1 LKRNAICGNKELP
14 KLPHTVE
21 NSTIETARRSRR
33 KRMVLLAF
41 LLWTAF
47 VALALSRLLA
57 NSNPTVWIIHDEGSP
72 QSVQKA
78 QAMFRADAG
87 LQRIYPWILFGPYL
101 ALLAAYFPLERGR
114 LKLSLPLNLGAC
126 GIFVVA
132 CHMVNAR
139 TSLKTTSVMYV
150 ANQSATTVAT
160 GTHRTNVVQVE
171 MVEGGGG
178 GSISAQIEKALT
190 VTNITNG
197 PRSNFIGI
205 VGQHEF
211 GDSRLTNLLA
221 QLPPAV
227 RPGLRPPPPPGM
239 ALLPT
244 LLDLLAYGAIIGLM
258 HSVHFY
264 RRFRER
270 ERSALVLESNLANA
284 RLSALRAQLHP
295 HFLFNSLNAI
305 VALLRRDPRLAEAT
319 LMSLS
324 DLLRLALG
332 QAEKQEV
339 PLREEM
345 NFVNRYLEIQQ
356 TRFGDKLRVEHDI
369 APATLDCL
377 VPTLLL
383 QPLVENAIRHGIE
396 PAEKAGL
403 LRITAHR
410 HNGKLVMTVE
420 DDGVGITKKAVDV
433 SPSTNATLADESTNL
448 PLTRSEIPTT
458 RITSKNGTGI
468 GLTNLRAR
476 LETLYGR
483 DQTLELSSHPERG
496 VIVRIEVPWHSETS
510 IEANGSFQPQ

>member
-1 LKRNAICGNKELP
+1 MRDLRKMPVAI
-14 KLPHTVE
+14 E
-21 NSTIETARRSRR
+21 NSPMEPARRSRR
-33 KRMVLLAF
+33 RRIVLLAF
-41 LLWTAF
+41 VLWTAF
-47 VALALSRLLA
+47 VAFALSRLLA
-57 NSNPTVWIIHDEGSP
+57 NSNPTVWIVHDEGSP
-72 QSVQKA
+72 KSVQKA

-87 LQRIYPWILFGPYL
+87 LQRIYPWVLFGPYV

-126 GIFVVA
+126 GVFAVA

-139 TSLKTTSVMYV
+139 TNLKTTSVMYV
-150 ANQSATTVAT
+150 ANQSMTSVAT
-160 GTHRTNVVQVE
+160 GTHHTNVVQVE
-171 MVEGGGG
+171 MFQGGAG
-178 GSISAQIEKALT
+178 GSISDQIEKALA
-190 VTNITNG
+190 VTSITNG
-197 PRSNFIGI
+197 GHSNFIGI
-205 VGQHEF
+205 VGQHDF
-211 GDSRLTNLLA
+211 TDSRLTNLLA

-227 RPGLRPPPPPGM
+227 RPGLRPPPLPGV

-305 VALLRRDPRLAEAT
+305 AALLRRDPRLAEAT

-324 DLLRLALG
+324 DLLRLALS

-345 NFVNRYLEIQQ
+345 NFVGRYLEIQQ
-356 TRFGDKLRVEHDI
+356 TRFGDKLHVEHDI

-396 PAEKAGL
+396 PDENGGL

-410 HNGKLVMTVE
+410 KNGKLVMTVE
-420 DDGVGITKKAVDV
+420 DDGVGLAKKAVDV
-433 SPSTNATLADESTNL
+433 GNSTTTSFADESTTL
-448 PLTRSEIPTT
+448 PITESEISPRRTAPQ
-458 RITSKNGTGI
+458 NGTGI

-476 LETLYGR
+476 
-483 DQTLELSSHPERG
+483 
-496 VIVRIEVPWHSETS
+496 
-510 IEANGSFQPQ
+510 

>member
-1 LKRNAICGNKELP
+1 MNELP
-14 KLPHTVE
+14 KLPAAIE
-21 NSTIETARRSRR
+21 NSTTEPARRPRR
-33 KRMVLLAF
+33 KRIVLFAF

-47 VALALSRLLA
+47 VAFALTRLLA
-57 NSNPTVWIIHDEGSP
+57 NANPTVWIVHDEGSP
-72 QSVQKA
+72 TSVQKA
-78 QAMFRADAG
+78 RAMFRADAG
-87 LQRIYPWILFGPYL
+87 LQRIYPWTLFGPYI
-101 ALLAAYFPLERGR
+101 ALLAAYFPLDRGR

-126 GIFVVA
+126 GVFAVA

-150 ANQSATTVAT
+150 ANESSLSITN
-160 GTHRTNVVQVE
+160 GMRRTNVVQVE
-171 MVEGGGG
+171 MFQGGAGI
-178 GSISAQIEKALT
+178 SISDQIEKALA
-190 VTNITNG
+190 VTRSTNG

-205 VGQHEF
+205 VGQHDF

-227 RPGLRPPPPPGM
+227 RPGLKPPPQPGV
-239 ALLPT
+239 AILPT

-270 ERSALVLESNLANA
+270 ERSALVLESSLANA

-324 DLLRLALG
+324 DLLRLALS

-339 PLREEM
+339 SLREEM

-356 TRFGDKLRVEHDI
+356 TRFGDKLRIAHDI

-396 PAEKAGL
+396 PAENGGL
-403 LRITAHR
+403 LRITAFR
-410 HNGKLVMTVE
+410 QNGKLVMTVE
-420 DDGVGITKKAVDV
+420 DDGVGLETKPVDV
-433 SPSTNATLADESTNL
+433 GNSINASLAEHSTTLPIATNELSV
-448 PLTRSEIPTT
+448 TRSAP
-458 RITSKNGTGI
+458 KNGTGI

-476 LETLYGR
+476 LDTLYGCE
-483 DQTLELSSHPERG
+483 QALELAPRPERG
-496 VIVRIEVPWHSETS
+496 VIVRIEVPWHSES
-510 IEANGSFQPQ
+510 PIETNGASQPS

>member
-1 LKRNAICGNKELP
+1 MEP
-14 KLPHTVE
+14 
-21 NSTIETARRSRR
+21 ARRSRR
-33 KRMVLLAF
+33 RRIVLLAF

-57 NSNPTVWIIHDEGSP
+57 NASPTVWIVHDEGSP
-72 QSVQKA
+72 NSVQKA
-78 QAMFRADAG
+78 RAMFRADAG
-87 LQRIYPWILFGPYL
+87 LQRIYPWILFGPYV

-126 GIFVVA
+126 GIFAVA
-132 CHMVNAR
+132 CYLVNAR
-139 TSLKTTSVMYV
+139 TSLKATSVMYV
-150 ANQSATTVAT
+150 ANQSTTSVGT
-160 GTHRTNVVQVE
+160 GIHRTNVVHVE
-171 MVEGGGG
+171 MFQGGAGIA
-178 GSISAQIEKALT
+178 ISDQIEKALALTT
-190 VTNITNG
+190 VTNG
-197 PRSNFIGI
+197 AHSNFIGV
-205 VGQHEF
+205 VGQHDF
-211 GDSRLTNLLA
+211 ADSRLTNLLA

-227 RPGLRPPPPPGM
+227 RPGLKPPPAPGV

-270 ERSALVLESNLANA
+270 ERSALVLESNLASA
-284 RLSALRAQLHP
+284 RLNALRAQLHP

-305 VALLRRDPRLAEAT
+305 AALLRRDPRLAEAT

-324 DLLRLALG
+324 DLLRLALS

-356 TRFGDKLRVEHDI
+356 TRFGEKLRIEHDV

-396 PAEKAGL
+396 PAENVGL
-403 LRITAHR
+403 LRVTAHR
-410 HNGKLVMTVE
+410 QNGKLVMTVE
-420 DDGVGITKKAVDV
+420 DDGVGLANKTVDFV
-433 SPSTNATLADESTNL
+433 DSTNAKIVSEPITL
-448 PLTRSEIPTT
+448 PTT
-458 RITSKNGTGI
+458 QNEISPSRVATTNGTGI

-483 DQTLELSSHPERG
+483 EQALELTPRPERG
-496 VIVRIEVPWHSETS
+496 VIVRIELPWHSETP
-510 IEANGSFQPQ
+510 IETNSASQSP

>member
-1 LKRNAICGNKELP
+1 MRELP
-14 KLPHTVE
+14 KLPA
-21 NSTIETARRSRR
+21 SIEHSPAESARRSRR
-33 KRMVLLAF
+33 RRIVLLAF

-47 VALALSRLLA
+47 VVFALSRLLA
-57 NSNPTVWIIHDEGSP
+57 NANPTVWIVHDEGSP
-72 QSVQKA
+72 NSVQKA
-78 QAMFRADAG
+78 RAMFRADAG
-87 LQRIYPWILFGPYL
+87 LQRLYPWILFGPYV

-126 GIFVVA
+126 GIFAVA
-132 CHMVNAR
+132 CHLVNAR
-139 TSLKTTSVMYV
+139 TSLKATSVMYV
-150 ANQSATTVAT
+150 ANQSTTTSVGA
-160 GTHRTNVVQVE
+160 GIHRTNVVHVE
-171 MVEGGGG
+171 TFQGGAGI
-178 GSISAQIEKALT
+178 SIADQIEKALAL
-190 VTNITNG
+190 TNATNG
-197 PRSNFIGI
+197 AHTNFIGI
-205 VGQHEF
+205 VGQHDF
-211 GDSRLTNLLA
+211 ADSRLTNLLA

-227 RPGLRPPPPPGM
+227 RPGLKSPPVPGV

-324 DLLRLALG
+324 DLLRLALS

-356 TRFGDKLRVEHDI
+356 TRFGDKLRIARDV

-396 PAEKAGL
+396 PAENGGL
-403 LRITAHR
+403 LRVTAHR
-410 HNGKLVMTVE
+410 DNGKLVMTVE
-420 DDGVGITKKAVDV
+420 DDGVGLANKTVDV
-433 SPSTNATLADESTNL
+433 ADSTNAKIVSEPITLPMTQN
-448 PLTRSEIPTT
+448 EISPSRLAKT
-458 RITSKNGTGI
+458 NGTGI

-483 DQTLELSSHPERG
+483 EQALELTPHPERG
-496 VIVRIEVPWHSETS
+496 VIVRIELPWHSETP
-510 IEANGSFQPQ
+510 IETNGASQSP

>member
-1 LKRNAICGNKELP
+1 MRDLP
-14 KLPHTVE
+14 KLPTALE
-21 NSTIETARRSRR
+21 NSPVEPPGRSRR
-33 KRMVLLAF
+33 RRIVLLAF
-41 LLWTAF
+41 GLWTVF
-47 VALALSRLLA
+47 VVFTLSRLLA
-57 NSNPTVWIIHDEGSP
+57 NSSPTVWIVHDEGSDK
-72 QSVQKA
+72 SAQKA
-78 QAMFRADAG
+78 RAMFRTDAG
-87 LQRIYPWILFGPYL
+87 LQRIYPWILFGPHV

-114 LKLSLPLNLGAC
+114 LKLNLPLNLGAC
-126 GIFVVA
+126 GIFAVT

-139 TSLKTTSVMYV
+139 TSLKSTNIMFVSSE
-150 ANQSATTVAT
+150 SASSASAE
-160 GTHRTNVVQVE
+160 THRTNVVHIE
-171 MVEGGGG
+171 MFQGGGG
-178 GSISAQIEKALT
+178 GSLT
-190 VTNITNG
+190 DEIDKTLATNG
-197 PRSNFIGI
+197 AHSNLVSII
-205 VGQHEF
+205 GQHDF
-211 GDSRLTNLLA
+211 ANPHLTNLLA
-221 QLPPAV
+221 QLPPGV
-227 RPGLRPPPPPGM
+227 RPGLKPPPPPGV

-305 VALLRRDPRLAEAT
+305 AALLRRDPRLAEAT

-324 DLLRLALG
+324 DLLRLALS

-356 TRFGDKLRVEHDI
+356 IRFGDKLRVEQDV

-396 PAEKAGL
+396 PAENSGL

-410 HNGKLVMTVE
+410 NNGKLIMTVE
-420 DDGVGITKKAVDV
+420 DDGVGLAHKTVDV
-433 SPSTNATLADESTNL
+433 GDSTDATPATESTSL
-448 PLTRSEIPTT
+448 PLARNEITATRVI
-458 RITSKNGTGI
+458 SKNGTGI

-483 DQTLELSSHPERG
+483 DQALELNSRPERG
-496 VIVRIEVPWHSETS
+496 VIVRIEIPWHSASPIETNAVPAPS
-510 IEANGSFQPQ
+510 

>member
-1 LKRNAICGNKELP
+1 MRALPRLPGAI
-14 KLPHTVE
+14 E
-21 NSTIETARRSRR
+21 NSPKEPARRSRR
-33 KRMVLLAF
+33 GRIVLLAF

-47 VALALSRLLA
+47 VAFALSRLLA
-57 NSNPTVWIIHDEGSP
+57 DSNPTVWIVHDEGSP
-72 QSVQKA
+72 KSAQKA
-78 QAMFRADAG
+78 RAMFRADAG
-87 LQRIYPWILFGPYL
+87 LQRTYPWILFGPYV

-114 LKLSLPLNLGAC
+114 LKLSLPLNLGTC
-126 GIFVVA
+126 GVFAVA
-132 CHMVNAR
+132 CHIVNAR
-139 TSLKTTSVMYV
+139 TSLKATSIMYV
-150 ANQSATTVAT
+150 AKESATSVDME
-160 GTHRTNVVQVE
+160 THRTNVVQVE
-171 MVEGGGG
+171 MFQGGGG
-178 GSISAQIEKALT
+178 VSLSDHIEKALALPS
-190 VTNITNG
+190 VTNSVH
-197 PRSNFIGI
+197 SNFISI
-205 VGQHEF
+205 VGQHDF
-211 GDSRLTNLLA
+211 TDPRLTNLLA

-227 RPGLRPPPPPGM
+227 RPGLRPPSPPGM

-305 VALLRRDPRLAEAT
+305 AALLRRDPRLAEAT

-324 DLLRLALG
+324 DLLRLALS
-332 QAEKQEV
+332 QAEKQQV

-356 TRFGDKLRVEHDI
+356 TRFGDKLRVEQDI
-369 APATLDCL
+369 APAILDCL

-396 PAEKAGL
+396 PAENSGL
-403 LRITAHR
+403 LRISADR
-410 HNGKLVMTVE
+410 RNGKLVMTVE
-420 DDGVGITKKAVDV
+420 DDGVGLPKKALEVANSISSGFAEEPTKLPIAPNESRLNRV
-433 SPSTNATLADESTNL
+433 SPT
-448 PLTRSEIPTT
+448 
-458 RITSKNGTGI
+458 NGTGI

-483 DQTLELSSHPERG
+483 NQTLELESRPERG
-496 VIVRIEVPWHSETS
+496 VRVRIEIPWRSASPIETNAVPAPS
-510 IEANGSFQPQ
+510 

>member
-1 LKRNAICGNKELP
+1 MEP
-14 KLPHTVE
+14 
-21 NSTIETARRSRR
+21 ARRSRR
-33 KRMVLLAF
+33 RKIVLLAF

-47 VALALSRLLA
+47 VVFALTWLLA
-57 NSNPTVWIIHDEGSP
+57 NSNPTLWIVHDEGSP
-72 QSVQKA
+72 KALQKA
-78 QAMFRADAG
+78 RAMFRADAG
-87 LQRIYPWILFGPYL
+87 LQRIYPWILFGPYV

-126 GIFVVA
+126 GIFAVA

-150 ANQSATTVAT
+150 ANQSTTVVGA
-160 GTHRTNVVQVE
+160 GMHRTNMVQVE
-171 MVEGGGG
+171 MIQGGAS
-178 GSISAQIEKALT
+178 GSIQDQIEKALA
-190 VTNITNG
+190 VTSITNG
-197 PRSNFIGI
+197 AHSNFVGI
-205 VGQHEF
+205 VGQHDF
-211 GDSRLTNLLA
+211 TDSRLTNLLA

-227 RPGLRPPPPPGM
+227 RPGFKPPPLPGV

-244 LLDLLAYGAIIGLM
+244 LLDLLAYGAIIGFM

-305 VALLRRDPRLAEAT
+305 AALLRRDPRLAEAT

-324 DLLRLALG
+324 DLLRLTLS

-356 TRFGDKLRVEHDI
+356 TRFGDKLRIEQDL
-369 APATLDCL
+369 APLTLDCL

-396 PAEKAGL
+396 PAENGGL

-410 HNGKLVMTVE
+410 QNGKLVMTVE
-420 DDGVGITKKAVDV
+420 DDGVGLTKQAVDV
-433 SPSTNATLADESTNL
+433 TYSTNATLADESTTL
-448 PLTRSEIPTT
+448 PLTRSEIPIT
-458 RITSKNGTGI
+458 RVTSRNGTGI

-483 DQTLELSSHPERG
+483 EQALELVPRPQRG
-496 VIVRIEVPWHSETS
+496 VLVRIEIPWHSETS
-510 IEANGSFQPQ
+510 IETNGASQPS

>member
-1 LKRNAICGNKELP
+1 LP
-14 KLPHTVE
+14 KLPTP
-21 NSTIETARRSRR
+21 IESSPVKPARRSRR
-33 KRMVLLAF
+33 KRIVLLVF
-41 LLWTAF
+41 VLWTVF
-47 VALALSRLLA
+47 VAFALSRLLA
-57 NSNPTVWIIHDEGSP
+57 NSNPTVWIVHDEGSP
-72 QSVQKA
+72 KSAQKA
-78 QAMFRADAG
+78 RAMFRADAG
-87 LQRIYPWILFGPYL
+87 LQRIYPWILFGPYV

-114 LKLSLPLNLGAC
+114 LKLNLPLSLSAC
-126 GIFVVA
+126 GIFAVA
-132 CHMVNAR
+132 CHMVNTR
-139 TSLKTTSVMYV
+139 TSLKATSIMYV
-150 ANQSATTVAT
+150 ANQSSLSITN
-160 GTHRTNVVQVE
+160 GTRHSNVVHVE
-171 MVEGGGG
+171 MFQGAGG
-178 GSISAQIEKALT
+178 GSISDQIEKALAVT
-190 VTNITNG
+190 SVTNG
-197 PRSNFIGI
+197 APSNFIGI
-205 VGQHEF
+205 VGRHDF
-211 GDSRLTNLLA
+211 ADPRLTNLLS

-227 RPGLRPPPPPGM
+227 RPGLKPPAPPGI

-305 VALLRRDPRLAEAT
+305 AALLRRDPRLAEAT

-324 DLLRLALG
+324 DLLRLALS

-345 NFVNRYLEIQQ
+345 NFVDRYLDIQQ
-356 TRFGDKLRVEHDI
+356 TRFGDKLRVEHEV
-369 APATLDCL
+369 APESLDCL

-396 PAEKAGL
+396 PAENGGL

-420 DDGVGITKKAVDV
+420 DDGVGLANKPVDV
-433 SPSTNATLADESTNL
+433 GNSTSTSIADDSTTL
-448 PLTRSEIPTT
+448 PLAPGQAPVTRAAA
-458 RITSKNGTGI
+458 KNGTGI
-468 GLTNLRAR
+468 GLANLRAR

-483 DQTLELSSHPERG
+483 DQALELESRPDRG
-496 VIVRIEVPWHSETS
+496 VIVRIELPWHSASS
-510 IEANGSFQPQ
+510 IETNGISNPS

>member
-1 LKRNAICGNKELP
+1 MKELP
-14 KLPHTVE
+14 KLPGAIE
-21 NSTIETARRSRR
+21 NSTMEPARRLRR
-33 KRMVLLAF
+33 RRIVLLVF
-41 LLWTAF
+41 VLWTAF
-47 VALALSRLLA
+47 VAFALTRLLA
-57 NSNPTVWIIHDEGSP
+57 NSNPTVWIVHDEGSP
-72 QSVQKA
+72 NTVQKA
-78 QAMFRADAG
+78 RAMFRADAG
-87 LQRIYPWILFGPYL
+87 LQRTYPWILFGPYI
-101 ALLAAYFPLERGR
+101 ALLAAYFPMERGR

-126 GIFVVA
+126 GIFAVA

-139 TSLKTTSVMYV
+139 TSLKATNITYV
-150 ANQSATTVAT
+150 ANQSTTTSIAP
-160 GTHRTNVVQVE
+160 GTHRTNVVQIE
-171 MVEGGGG
+171 MFQSGGG
-178 GSISAQIEKALT
+178 GSISEQIEKALAIRS
-190 VTNITNG
+190 ITNG
-197 PRSNFIGI
+197 GQSNFIGI
-205 VGQHEF
+205 VGQHDF
-211 GDSRLTNLLA
+211 ADSRLTNLLA

-227 RPGLRPPPPPGM
+227 RPGLKPPPPPGV

-264 RRFRER
+264 RRLRER
-270 ERSALVLESNLANA
+270 ERSALVLESSLANA

-324 DLLRLALG
+324 DLLRLALS

-356 TRFGDKLRVEHDI
+356 TRFGDKLRIEHDV

-396 PAEKAGL
+396 PAENGGL

-410 HNGKLVMTVE
+410 QNGRLVMTVE
-420 DDGVGITKKAVDV
+420 DNGVGLTTKAVDV
-433 SPSTNATLADESTNL
+433 SHSTNTNLADESTTL
-448 PLTRSEIPTT
+448 PLAKNELPVARSIP
-458 RITSKNGTGI
+458 RNGTGI
-468 GLTNLRAR
+468 GLTNLRSR

-483 DQTLELSSHPERG
+483 EQALELVPRPERG
-496 VIVRIEVPWHSETS
+496 VIVRIEVPWHSEAA
-510 IEANGSFQPQ
+510 IETNGAS

>member
-1 LKRNAICGNKELP
+1 MQL
-14 KLPHTVE
+14 
-21 NSTIETARRSRR
+21 ARRSRR
-33 KRMVLLAF
+33 SRIVLLAF
-41 LLWTAF
+41 VLWTVF
-47 VALALSRLLA
+47 VAFALSRLLA
-57 NSNPTVWIIHDEGSP
+57 NSNPTVWIVHDEGSP
-72 QSVQKA
+72 KSASKA
-78 QAMFRADAG
+78 RAMFRADAG
-87 LQRIYPWILFGPYL
+87 LQRIYPWILFGPYV

-114 LKLSLPLNLGAC
+114 LKLSLPINLGAC
-126 GIFVVA
+126 GVFAVA

-139 TSLKTTSVMYV
+139 TSLKATNIVYV
-150 ANQSATTVAT
+150 ANESSVSVTN
-160 GTHRTNVVQVE
+160 GMRRTNVVHLE
-171 MVEGGGG
+171 MFQGGGG
-178 GSISAQIEKALT
+178 GSISDQIEKSLT
-190 VTNITNG
+190 ITNAANG
-197 PRSNFIGI
+197 RHSNLIGI
-205 VGQHEF
+205 VGQHDLA
-211 GDSRLTNLLA
+211 DSRLTNLLA
-221 QLPPAV
+221 QLPPAI
-227 RPGLRPPPPPGM
+227 RPGLRPPPPPGVT
-239 ALLPT
+239 LLPT

-305 VALLRRDPRLAEAT
+305 AALLRRDPRLAEAT

-324 DLLRLALG
+324 DLLRLALS

-345 NFVNRYLEIQQ
+345 NFVNRYLEIQL
-356 TRFGDKLRVEHDI
+356 TRFGDKLRIEQNI

-396 PAEKAGL
+396 PAENGGL

-420 DDGVGITKKAVDV
+420 DDGVGLANKAVDV
-433 SPSTNATLADESTNL
+433 GNSTSASIAAESTTL
-448 PLTRSEIPTT
+448 PLARDEIPAA
-458 RITSKNGTGI
+458 RVLSNNGTGI
-468 GLTNLRAR
+468 GLANLRAR

-483 DQTLELSSHPERG
+483 EQALELTPRPERG
-496 VIVRIEVPWHSETS
+496 VVVRIELPWHSASAIET
-510 IEANGSFQPQ
+510 NGMSNPS

>member
-1 LKRNAICGNKELP
+1 MRDLP
-14 KLPHTVE
+14 KMPVAIE
-21 NSTIETARRSRR
+21 NSPMEPARRSRR
-33 KRMVLLAF
+33 RRIVLLAF
-41 LLWTAF
+41 TLWTVF
-47 VALALSRLLA
+47 VAFALTRLLA
-57 NSNPTVWIIHDEGSP
+57 HSNPTVWIVHDEGSP
-72 QSVQKA
+72 KSMQKA
-78 QAMFRADAG
+78 RAMFRADAG
-87 LQRIYPWILFGPYL
+87 LQRIYPWLLFGPYV

-126 GIFVVA
+126 GVFAVA

-139 TSLKTTSVMYV
+139 TNLKTTSIMYV
-150 ANQSATTVAT
+150 ANQSTTTVAT

-171 MVEGGGG
+171 MFQGGAG
-178 GSISAQIEKALT
+178 GSISDQIEKALA
-190 VTNITNG
+190 VTSITNG
-197 PRSNFIGI
+197 PHSNFIGI
-205 VGQHEF
+205 VGQHDLA
-211 GDSRLTNLLA
+211 DSRLTNLLA
-221 QLPPAV
+221 QLPAAI
-227 RPGLRPPPPPGM
+227 RPGLKPPPPPGV

-270 ERSALVLESNLANA
+270 ERSALVLESSLANA

-324 DLLRLALG
+324 DLLRLALS

-356 TRFGDKLRVEHDI
+356 TRFGDKLRIEHDV

-383 QPLVENAIRHGIE
+383 QPLVENAIRHGLE
-396 PAEKAGL
+396 PAENGGL
-403 LRITAHR
+403 LRITAQR
-410 HNGKLVMTVE
+410 QNGKLVMTVE
-420 DDGVGITKKAVDV
+420 DDGVGLTNKTVDV
-433 SPSTNATLADESTNL
+433 ADSSNAKLVSESTTL
-448 PLTRSEIPTT
+448 P
-458 RITSKNGTGI
+458 ITQNEASLSRLAARNGTGI

-483 DQTLELSSHPERG
+483 EQALELGPRPERG
-496 VIVRIEVPWHSETS
+496 VIVRIELPWHSETP
-510 IEANGSFQPQ
+510 IETNGASQPR

>member
-1 LKRNAICGNKELP
+1 MRELP
-14 KLPHTVE
+14 KLSNAIE
-21 NSTIETARRSRR
+21 NSPMESARRSRR
-33 KRMVLLAF
+33 ARIVLLAF
-41 LLWTAF
+41 VLWSAF
-47 VALALSRLLA
+47 VVFALTRLLA
-57 NSNPTVWIIHDEGSP
+57 NSNPTVWIVHDEGSP
-72 QSVQKA
+72 KSVQKA
-78 QAMFRADAG
+78 RAMFRADAG
-87 LQRIYPWILFGPYL
+87 LQRIYPWILFGPYV

-126 GIFVVA
+126 GIFVVV

-150 ANQSATTVAT
+150 ANQSTTSVAT

-171 MVEGGGG
+171 MFQGGGG
-178 GSISAQIEKALT
+178 GSISDQIEKALA
-190 VTNITNG
+190 VTSITNG
-197 PRSNFIGI
+197 AHSNFIGI
-205 VGQHEF
+205 VGQHDF
-211 GDSRLTNLLA
+211 SDSRLTNLLA

-227 RPGLRPPPPPGM
+227 RPGLRPPPPPGV

-244 LLDLLAYGAIIGLM
+244 LLDLLAYGAIIGLI

-270 ERSALVLESNLANA
+270 ERSALVLESSLANA

-305 VALLRRDPRLAEAT
+305 AALLRRDARLAEAA

-324 DLLRLALG
+324 DLLRLALS

-396 PAEKAGL
+396 PAENSGL

-410 HNGKLVMTVE
+410 LNGKLVMTVE
-420 DDGVGITKKAVDV
+420 DDGVGLANKGVDV
-433 SPSTNATLADESTNL
+433 VDSANAKLVSESTTL
-448 PLTRSEIPTT
+448 PITRNELPIVRTVA
-458 RITSKNGTGI
+458 KNGTGI
-468 GLTNLRAR
+468 GLANLRAR

-483 DQTLELSSHPERG
+483 DQTLELASRPEHG
-496 VIVRIEVPWHSETS
+496 VIVRIELPWHSASAIET
-510 IEANGSFQPQ
+510 NGVSDLS